1 MSAAPSQPSS
11 AVAALSLAVAILL
24 SLVIALTAVIIRR
37 SSVSRLTDIWPTAA
51 TVFAAS
57 MGIAL
62 ASLASVG
69 LLRS

>member
-1 MSAAPSQPSS
+1 MAAAPAQPSA
-11 AVAALSLAVAILL
+11 AVAALSLAVAVLL
-24 SLVIALTAVIIRR
+24 SLVITLTAVIIRR
-37 SSVSRLTDIWPTAA
+37 SSVSRLADTLPMAA

>member
-1 MSAAPSQPSS
+1 MGAPSQPSA

-24 SLVIALTAVIIRR
+24 SLVITLTAVIIRR
-37 SSVSRLTDIWPTAA
+37 SSVSRFTDTLPMAA